1 MPLRIVSPAGSP
13 ADSPAGACE
22 GCSRRVV
29 LQGLAA
35 TAASLLVG
43 CPSGGSGE
51 DPPPPDAPTAMTS
64 MCGGN
69 LCVDLAD
76 PTNGPLAAVDGSLTV
91 HAPRDTI
98 VVVRNSPTTLVA
110 LSSICTHQGCEV
122 RYDRTGKV
130 LNCPCHGSRFSLA
143 GSVLRG
149 PAASPL
155 KKYVTQFDQGTNLL
169 TIML

>member
-1 MPLRIVSPAGSP
+1 MRAMPLRIVSPACG
-13 ADSPAGACE
+13 
-22 GCSRRVV
+22 GCSRRAV

-35 TAASLLVG
+35 TAASLLTG
-43 CPSGGSGE
+43 CPRDDGQE
-51 DPPPPDAPTAMTS
+51 PPPPDAPIATSS

-76 PTNGPLAAVDGSLTV
+76 PLNDSLTAVDGALIV
-91 HAPRDTI
+91 HAQRDTI
-98 VVVRNSPTTLVA
+98 VVVRTTPTTLVA

-155 KKYVTQFDQGTNLL
+155 KKYATQFDQAMNLL

>member
-1 MPLRIVSPAGSP
+1 MPLRIVSPAG
-13 ADSPAGACE
+13 APAGTCE

-29 LQGLAA
+29 LQGFAV
-35 TAASLLVG
+35 TAASLLAG
-43 CPSGGSGE
+43 CPSGGE
-51 DPPPPDAPTAMTS
+51 QPPLPDAPTAMTS

-76 PTNGPLAAVDGSLTV
+76 PTNGTLAVVDGSLTV

-98 VVVRNSPTTLVA
+98 VVVRTSQTTLVA

-130 LNCPCHGSRFSLA
+130 LN
-143 GSVLRG
+143 
-149 PAASPL
+149 
-155 KKYVTQFDQGTNLL
+155 
-169 TIML
+169 

>member
-1 MPLRIVSPAGSP
+1 MRGMPLRVVPTIGAG
-13 ADSPAGACE
+13 CN

-29 LQGLAA
+29 LKGFAM
-35 TAASLLVG
+35 TAASMLVG
-43 CPSGGSGE
+43 CPASE
-51 DPPPPDAPTAMTS
+51 EPPPPDAPPPATTS
-64 MCGGN
+64 MCGTN

-76 PTNGPLAAVDGSLTV
+76 PLNGPLATVNGSLTV
-91 HAPRDTI
+91 STPKDTL
-98 VVVRNSPTTLVA
+98 VVVRTSATTLVA
-110 LSSICTHQGCEV
+110 LSNICTHQGCNV
-122 RYDRTGKV
+122 RYDGSASV

-155 KKYVTQFDQGTNLL
+155 KKYVTQFDQGMNLL